1 MSTTLA
7 ILLSYIEN
15 LGPIATVGPP
25 SPVQSLASYVATYGN
40 GLNSSRLMV
49 ILGLPVKLADQV
61 DARAATMPD
70 AAIQAIAAYLNRPYA
85 EVLWACGNRTRRDAA
100 PGVGLRG

>member
-1 MSTTLA
+1 MPTPAELTAALEA
-7 ILLSYIEN
+7 A
-15 LGPIATVGPP
+15 GPIATVGSP

-61 DARAATMPD
+61 DAGAATMPD
-70 AAIQAIAAYLNRPYA
+70 AAIQAIATYLSRPYA